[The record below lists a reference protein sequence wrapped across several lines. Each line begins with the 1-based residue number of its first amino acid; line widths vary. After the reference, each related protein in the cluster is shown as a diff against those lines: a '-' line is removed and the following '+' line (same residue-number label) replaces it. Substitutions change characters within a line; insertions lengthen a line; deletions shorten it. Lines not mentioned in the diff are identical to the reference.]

1 MGTPWGPHRPMGWG
15 PNTKNGKDAA
25 IANLFEDIFIAVI
38 SSRKLTT
45 QLFRAGHGRWPSKTL
60 HIIM

>member
-1 MGTPWGPHRPMGWG
+1 MNGSAY
-15 PNTKNGKDAA
+15 KIENGKDAA
-25 IANLFEDIFIAVI
+25 FTNLFGDIFIAVI

>member
-1 MGTPWGPHRPMGWG
+1 MNGSAY
-15 PNTKNGKDAA
+15 KIENGKDAA
-25 IANLFEDIFIAVI
+25 FTNLFGDIFIAVI

-45 QLFRAGHGRWPSKTL
+45 LLLRAGHGRWPSKTL